1 MSFIFRSLRLNRQTV
16 QFFFI
21 EETGAF
27 PILTRSMRILQQI
40 RYLSTY
46 SIYIRLPLTNIFKM
60 NRAIELL
67 SLPDSMCRI
76 AAQSTILNVYKVI
89 DRRSR
94 EYALQDE
101 MIHKMFA
108 AVVFIMHSQ
117 YEKMAESTIAYMEVS
132 YIFQMHSRSHP
143 YMHSSIRTYI

>member
-1 MSFIFRSLRLNRQTV
+1 
-16 QFFFI
+16 
-21 EETGAF
+21 
-27 PILTRSMRILQQI
+27 
-40 RYLSTY
+40 
-46 SIYIRLPLTNIFKM
+46 M

-101 MIHKMFA
+101 MIQKMFA

-132 YIFQMHSRSHP
+132 FISNAVYVQELHSHCKNIH
-143 YMHSSIRTYI
+143 YVLA